1 MFVKSEASH
10 STLFNLDLSAYPSS
24 EKEGKK
30 SIKELKLKSF
40 GFLPAEVVEGLG
52 TI

>member
-1 MFVKSEASH
+1 MFLKREASH
-10 STLFNLDLSAYPSS
+10 STLFNLDPSS

-40 GFLPAEVVEGLG
+40 VFLSAKVVEGLL
-52 TI
+52 TIQ

>member
-1 MFVKSEASH
+1 MFLKSEASH

-24 EKEGKK
+24 EKEVKK

-40 GFLPAEVVEGLG
+40 VFLSANVVEGLG